1 MSRPK
6 KGQLAQFMI
15 PVRQSSDG
23 SVASTVT
30 VSDFNSGAVVKFFG
44 ANHGG
49 SAATTSGIVS
59 KIASLV
65 KSGVFRITLK
75 GTENNYDEM
84 MLRINKTALKET
96 IVAWNNDTKTT
107 SDIISRLSDIGSD
120 LRSFLVVMS
129 GVQSDIYSSLSDL
142 QSDFQSRVPK
152 AVATNSQLSDLHSD
166 LRSVAILAQS
176 VLSDVYSSLS
186 DLQSDFQSRVP
197 KRVATDSQLS
207 DMASDLKSVMTI
219 VQSMASDAASAAQQG
234 NSRVLLCQSR
244 ISDAQ
249 SFLSDFQSDLLSH
262 LDTTGVG
269 LNASTMSDL
278 RSAINAL
285 TVTIGPSDISDI
297 ASAVVAG
304 LPVVSMV
311 SDIYS
316 MLSDFMSDFQSRVPK
331 RVATDSQ
338 LSDMASDIKSAVV
351 VTQSMASDA
360 ASAAQ
365 QANSR
370 VLLNQSRIS
379 DVYSML
385 SDLQSD
391 FQSRVPKAVAT
402 NSQLSDLASDL
413 RSYLAGM
420 SGVQSDIYS
429 ALIAGPEI
437 GASSMSDI
445 RSAITAN
452 GVTRA
457 GADPTGVVGVTAT
470 LADKVDWLTAM
481 SRNKLTQTSTSAVL
495 FNDASVA
502 VASATVADDGTT
514 FTRSEWH

>member
-6 KGQLAQFMI
+6 KGALAQFMI

-23 SVASTVT
+23 SIASTVT
-30 VSDFNSGAVVKFFG
+30 ASDFNSGATVRFFG
-44 ANHGG
+44 TNHGG
-49 SAATTSGIVS
+49 SAATTSGAVS

-84 MLRINKTALKET
+84 MLRITKTALKDT

-152 AVATNSQLSDLHSD
+152 AVATNSQVSDL
-166 LRSVAILAQS
+166 I
-176 VLSDVYSSLS
+176 SDV
-186 DLQSDFQSRVP
+186 
-197 KRVATDSQLS
+197 
-207 DMASDLKSVMTI
+207 KSAVTI
-219 VQSMASDAASAAQQG
+219 VQSMASDAASAAQQT
-234 NSRVLLCQSR
+234 NSRVLLNQSR
-244 ISDAQ
+244 ISDIQ
-249 SFLSDFQSDLLSH
+249 SFLSDLQSDLLSH

-304 LPVVSMV
+304 LPVTSQI

-502 VASATVADDGTT
+502 IASATVSDDGTT
-514 FTRSEWH
+514 WTRGEFH